1 MRDTDILLL
10 DEPTNHLDLHATEW
24 LEDYLRA
31 SRVRCSPSAMTGIFL
46 DRVVERSI
54 EIVDGKAE
62 FYPATTAFTL
72 SERQRRFEEKL
83 KKYEKDQAKIEQQ
96 APRRRCISGPSWQ

>member
-1 MRDTDILLL
+1 MLAQPFDFLSGGEKARVNLARLILEDTDILLL

-24 LEDYLRA
+24 LEDYLLRFQG
-31 SRVRCSPSAMTGIFL
+31 VRCSPSAMTGIFL

-62 FYPATTAFTL
+62 FYSGNYSLRLRGAA
-72 SERQRRFEEKL
+72 
-83 KKYEKDQAKIEQQ
+83 
-96 APRRRCISGPSWQ
+96 APL